1 MKLTVEK
8 LAEIQESIKGKIL
21 PTPTGGESEDDF
33 IARCMTDAEAVA
45 EFTDSEQRLAVCF
58 NQFRGRSTE
67 FGTKSMDDLIGKD
80 LLEIIA
86 EDGKAPYSKPKPR
99 KRRRRGR
106 QRGLNMKNVVEF
118 GGHRINTKIPRKI
131 WTDDGQLLSK
141 ALTGSKAGDFG
152 EMEGFAATFGNVDLQ
167 DEMIRKGAF
176 VKSIQEQV
184 PAGNVPMMLKH
195 FAFGGDIMDM
205 VGLVMDAEEDDFG
218 LFFRGEFDGDDL
230 SQEIRQ
236 KVVDKRIKKTSVG
249 FQMISWE
256 FMTIAG
262 RTILV
267 HTEAKFL
274 EVTLTLR
281 PANPFAAITSAKSM
295 DEVRD
300 EMIEMMKLLHVEPE
314 QLTPD
319 TAKKLL
325 VDHAGGLDNAK
336 TFCGGARG
344 LVDVLDKLVA
354 AMEPPQD
361 TVDDPAGDTS
371 GKAGADSSGVQ
382 TADLHDLRKE
392 LHARQMKAREYRVDL

>member
-1 MKLTVEK
+1 MKLTAEK
-8 LAEIQESIKGKIL
+8 LTEIQEQTKGKVL
-21 PTPTGGESEDDF
+21 PTPSGGESEDDF
-33 IARCMTDAEAVA
+33 IARCMTDSEAIGDFA
-45 EFTDSEQRLAVCF
+45 DSEQRLAVCF

-67 FGTKSMDDLIGKD
+67 FGAKSMDDLIGKD
-80 LLEIIA
+80 LMDIIDG
-86 EDGKAPYSKPKPR
+86 DGKAPYSKPKPR

-106 QRGLNMKNVVEF
+106 QRGLNMKNIVEI

-141 ALTGSKAGDFG
+141 ALSTKAGDFG

-195 FAFGGDIMDM
+195 FAFGGDVMDM
-205 VGLVMDAEEDDFG
+205 VGLVIEAEEDDFG
-218 LFFRGEFDGDDL
+218 LFFKGVFDGDDL

-236 KVVDKRIKKTSVG
+236 KVVDKRIKKVSVG
-249 FQMISWE
+249 FTMVNWE
-256 FMTIAG
+256 FMTIEG

-267 HTEAKFL
+267 HTESKFL

-295 DEVRD
+295 EEVRD
-300 EMIEMMKLLHVEPE
+300 EMKDMMKLLHVEPE

-319 TAKKLL
+319 TAKQLL
-325 VDHAGGLDNAK
+325 LDHAGGLDNAK

-354 AMEPPQD
+354 AIEPPQD
-361 TVDDPAGDTS
+361 TSDDDDAGTTS
-371 GKAGADSSGVQ
+371 SKTDADSADDSP
-382 TADLHDLRKE
+382 ADLHAIRKE
-392 LHARQMKAREYRVDL
+392 LHDRRMKAREYRVDF